1 METRRWKRAFLP
13 LSCAF
18 VRLLERVWYSR
29 APLRLFKK
37 KSEGTSYVSCLF
49 TSGDETLNLF
59 IGFSLFVH
67 KKLNALYKIQLPRK
81 ANTNKH
87 TRTNRQTS

>member
-1 METRRWKRAFLP
+1 METRGWKRAFLP
-13 LSCAF
+13 LSRAF

-37 KSEGTSYVSCLF
+37 KSEGTSYVQFL
-49 TSGDETLNLF
+49 TSGDETLKVF